1 MLGWFEV
8 ADAFTAWQWVA
19 FAFWAITELL
29 VVIFVW
35 RVVASGGAPA
45 STLLWI
51 VVILVLP
58 YGTGLLLYY
67 LFPRRLQRKRLIRL
81 RTSQQ
86 RWRESVRSRE
96 GDGQVAVPGEVHG
109 RGPMCRLL
117 AGIAPEGLT
126 RGNRVRWLAS
136 GADFFQNA
144 ALAIEGSRSFVHL
157 EIYIFRPDATGLRL
171 LELLVAAR
179 KRGVQVRLLYDSFG
193 SFGLKARH
201 LAALRAA
208 GGKAEPFMPL
218 LWKRRPFTVNL
229 RSHRKI
235 LVVDGEVAFTGG
247 RNVGDEY
254 ANDRFGKK
262 RKWLDAMVRVE
273 GPAVAAMHEMFA
285 ENWFYAT
292 DEELIDARWYPQQ
305 PLLGHDIVGI
315 VGSGPDRDS
324 QPLWLAAFQAIASAE
339 TSIDVSSPYL
349 VPPPSLLLA
358 LVVAASRGVRVRV
371 FTNGRRSEAA
381 VVYHAQRS
389 YYDELVESG
398 IEVYE
403 TEADYNHAK
412 ALVVDARN
420 VMIGSANFDLRSAH
434 LNFEIAV
441 VLPESPDFARAVT
454 ATLAERASGCRRV
467 AAPMPLRPMWR
478 LIDGFCR
485 LLSPLL

>member
-1 MLGWFEV
+1 
-8 ADAFTAWQWVA
+8 
-19 FAFWAITELL
+19 
-29 VVIFVW
+29 
-35 RVVASGGAPA
+35 
-45 STLLWI
+45 
-51 VVILVLP
+51 
-58 YGTGLLLYY
+58 
-67 LFPRRLQRKRLIRL
+67 
-81 RTSQQ
+81 
-86 RWRESVRSRE
+86 
-96 GDGQVAVPGEVHG
+96 
-109 RGPMCRLL
+109 LL

-201 LAALRAA
+201 LAALRAV

-292 DEELIDARWYPQQ
+292 DEELIDAQWYPQQ

-315 VGSGPDRDS
+315 VGSGPDRDR
-324 QPLWLAAFQAIASAE
+324 QPLWLAAFQAIAAAE

-358 LVVAASRGVRVRV
+358 LVVAASRGVRVRI

-381 VVYHAQRS
+381 VLYHAQRS
-389 YYDELVESG
+389 YYDELVENG

-412 ALVVDARN
+412 ALVVDAKN

-441 VLPESPDFARAVT
+441 VLPESPDFARAVI

-467 AAPMPLRPMWR
+467 TVPMPLRPMWR